1 MPNMQISYVT
11 TNYLYLSRF
20 K

>member
-11 TNYLYLSRF
+11 ANY
-20 K
+20 